1 MKPTIF
7 RDPGIPF
14 KPVTIKVEP
23 VEKPYETSSVS
34 SILEKIKKTGVSVVR
49 VEKLVE
55 IEKTPPKSSYL
66 MINSTKSIKP
76 ESFVNTKYSSLTIEP
91 NITHDFEPTD
101 DDSTMDND
109 YVSPDCIFMN
119 EDDDDVDFE
128 NDIDEDDNDPDY
140 GSSKDSF
147 VKNKTSA
154 KKPEGGS
161 SLRKSTKMSND
172 YPTYDMP
179 NLAYVCA
186 NCRGRFT
193 SQELLEEHMQ
203 QGGDCHSQSLTCKQC
218 ARMFPTKKQLSRH
231 VDAMHRSH
239 PVYKCD
245 VCKRN
250 YSNEEL
256 LMAHLPMCN
265 GDFEDNSGIMYK
277 CKECDLQFL
286 SKRELFEH
294 IAMHPV
300 SSFVFN
306 IIKLNYLLINFFKYL
321 ISTEINV
328 M

>member
-1 MKPTIF
+1 M
-7 RDPGIPF
+7 
-14 KPVTIKVEP
+14 IKVEP
-23 VEKPYETSSVS
+23 VDKSYENKSSVS

-49 VEKLVE
+49 VGKYVDNK
-55 IEKTPPKSSYL
+55 KTPPKSSFL
-66 MINSTKSIKP
+66 LTHSPKSIKP
-76 ESFVNTKYSSLTIEP
+76 EPLISTKYTSLTIER
-91 NITHDFEPTD
+91 NVTHGFEATD
-101 DDSTMDND
+101 EDSTMDND
-109 YVSPDCIFMN
+109 YVSPNCIYMN
-119 EDDDDVDFE
+119 EEDDDFDYE
-128 NDIDEDDNDPDY
+128 NDPDDNDPDY
-140 GSSKDSF
+140 SSSKDSF
-147 VKNKTSA
+147 EKTKTSVKSVKSA
-154 KKPEGGS
+154 TGS
-161 SLRKSTKMSND
+161 TSRKSTKISND

-203 QGGDCHSQSLTCKQC
+203 QGGDCHNQSLTCKQC
-218 ARMFPTKKQLSRH
+218 ERKFPTKKQLSRH

-265 GDFEDNSGIMYK
+265 GDFEDNSGILYK

-300 SSFVFN
+300 SIRICLYF
-306 IIKLNYLLINFFKYL
+306 
-321 ISTEINV
+321 
-328 M
+328 